1 MLRQRDPLFSV
12 LTCMV
17 AFAYEILL
25 VEGLFSPM
33 PLVLCSE
40 HYVVPKNL
48 GMQLFFMGFGGGAN

>member
-1 MLRQRDPLFSV
+1 
-12 LTCMV
+12 MV